1 MIKPIFPL
9 EIKFLESEK
18 GYIRKNLE
26 NILSNGRLTLGEYT
40 KKFEK
45 LFSSISDTKY
55 CVAVNS
61 GTTALEIIFK
71 IIDVKDKDVLV
82 PTNTNFATAI
92 AVKNAGGNPIFYDGG
107 VFPDVKSIKNEITSK
122 TKVLVLVHI
131 GGYITPDVFDIKEFC
146 LKSNIY
152 LVEDAAHAHGAE
164 IKGVKAG
171 SIGHFGAFSF
181 FPTKVVT
188 TCEGGM
194 ISSSISMIEQA
205 MIYRDQGKDSSG
217 TKNIVE
223 GNSWR
228 MSEIEAVFGIA
239 QLRRFKKDFV
249 YRTEILNLYKQELDG
264 LPVTFFY
271 EKDCLPS
278 GYKAILILSTKEER
292 DRLIDFLKNNSVYTG
307 KGVYDIPLHQ
317 QPVFKKYYKHSLPI
331 SEQFSQ
337 THVCLPIW
345 RFMKKNQVLRVCN
358 LIKDFYTN

>member
-9 EIKFLESEK
+9 EIKFSESEK
-18 GYIRKNLE
+18 GYIRQNLE
-26 NILSNGRLTLGEYT
+26 EILSTGRLTLGEYT

-71 IIDVKDKDVLV
+71 IIDVRGKDVLV
-82 PTNTNFATAI
+82 PANTNYATAI
-92 AVKNAGGNPIFYDGG
+92 AVKNAGGTPVFYDGG
-107 VFPDVKSIKNEITSK
+107 VFPDTNSIKNEITSK
-122 TKVLVLVHI
+122 TKVIVLVHI
-131 GGYITPDVFDIKEFC
+131 GGYITPEVFKIKEFC
-146 LKSNIY
+146 RKLDIY

-164 IKGVKAG
+164 INGVKAG

-194 ISSSISMIEQA
+194 ISSSMTMIQQA
-205 MIYRDQGKDSSG
+205 IIYRDQGKDSSG
-217 TKNIVE
+217 IKNIVE

-239 QLRRFKKDFV
+239 QLKRFKKDLD
-249 YRTEILNLYKQELDG
+249 YRRKILNIYKHELDG

-271 EKDCLPS
+271 EKNCSPS
-278 GYKAILILSTKEER
+278 GYKAILILPTKEEKE
-292 DRLIDFLKNNSVYTG
+292 RLSDFLKSNFVYTG
-307 KGVYDIPLHQ
+307 KGVYDIPLHE
-317 QPVFKKYYKHSLPI
+317 QPIFKKYYKHSLPI
-331 SEQFSQ
+331 SEHFSE
-337 THVCLPIW
+337 THICLPIW